1 MTWHVAVD
9 RLSTMSAHLSVW
21 ADASSGQRITGG
33 LLVGP
38 ISQLGKTLKSRSPLA
53 PVQPGNPASPAGHV
67 SPASHVSPVDGGRWE
82 VTVPEPTT
90 WSPDSPTWYELRVD
104 LQTEGSAAPIAERRR
119 VGLRLLAA
127 RARSWAWGGRRWVV
141 RGLVP
146 SLSVIGDELGME
158 EQRQSGSTW
167 VVRAGQTELLEA
179 ASAWGIPV
187 IGDLIAAGP
196 DWAAAL
202 DRLVIYP
209 AVVGVVVHDV
219 AQCVAVRR
227 GWPQLMVIVRWSASD
242 MADSRGV
249 AGSELKLAGAARPDA
264 GLVPESCIA
273 EAVACGWDG
282 PLMIVRTVDRQPQG
296 GARSEV
302 DRLQAAMA
310 RWGDFAGYLVLSA
323 DDPLIP

>member
-38 ISQLGKTLKSRSPLA
+38 ISQLGKTLKSRLPLT
-53 PVQPGNPASPAGHV
+53 PVPPGEQRSTVGHASPA
-67 SPASHVSPVDGGRWE
+67 DGGRWE

-90 WSPDSPTWYELRVD
+90 WSPDSPTWYELTVD
-104 LQTEGSAAPIAERRR
+104 LQTEGSGAVVAERRR

-141 RGLVP
+141 RGVVP
-146 SLSVIGDELGME
+146 PVSVTGDELGME
-158 EQRQSGSTW
+158 ERQAGSTW
-167 VVRAGQTELLEA
+167 VVRAGQTELLET

-187 IGDLIAAGP
+187 IGDLVAAGP

-202 DRLVIYP
+202 DQLVSYP
-209 AVVGVVVHDV
+209 AVVGVVVEDV
-219 AQCVAVRR
+219 GQCVAVRR
-227 GWPQLMVIVRWSASD
+227 GWPQLLVIVRWSAGD
-242 MADSRGV
+242 MANSRGA
-249 AGSELKLAGAARPDA
+249 AGAELKLVGAARPDA
-264 GLVPESCIA
+264 GLVAESHLA

-282 PLMIVRTVDRQPQG
+282 PLMIVRTVDHPPQG

-323 DDPLIP
+323 DDRLVADAGIAR